1 MQWSC
6 TEVKVQLGVSEDRGT
21 GNKEMTLLENTLNIF

>member
-21 GNKEMTLLENTLNIF
+21 ANKEICLLKKA